1 MEPNEK
7 FTQHIEKGREYLV
20 NLLNNK
26 SALKLDI
33 YKNTINWFQVFKQEL
48 ANCVETIKK
57 DVTDPR
63 IRLHIIE
70 KGDTEAQ
77 LFIGSDVLVFTM
89 HTNIFQLNSE
99 NYASQ
104 TSYVQKNPAN
114 AFCGIINVYDF
125 LADSYEFNR
134 SYDIGYLI
142 SRIFINREDHFLIEG
157 KGQLGLMYKDF
168 MHQVLSKEF
177 IQDIILRLAIH
188 GLDFDLFTPP
198 YEAVQTATVQDLQ
211 TLNYSSKLKT
221 GKRLGFKFEA
231 KENIT

>member
-1 MEPNEK
+1 MESNEK
-7 FTQHIEKGREYLV
+7 FTEHIEKGREYLV

-33 YKNTINWFQVFKQEL
+33 YKNTITWFKVFKEEL
-48 ANCVETIKK
+48 TNCIDIIKK

-63 IRLHIIE
+63 IRLHVVE
-70 KGDTEAQ
+70 KGDTEVQ

-89 HTNIFQLNSE
+89 HTNIFQLSAS

-104 TSYVQKNPAN
+104 TSYVKNNPGN

-157 KGQLGLMYKDF
+157 KGQLGFMYKDF
-168 MHQVLSKEF
+168 MHQILNKEF

-221 GKRLGFKFEA
+221 GKRLGFKFETH
-231 KENIT
+231 ENIT